1 MPTTYGFSWIDIGP
15 KTNDWRYIQ
24 FGWDNIFASY
34 TAGVLG
40 YKEAAYSNLIGII
53 LAKGNDGFV
62 PNHAAGGAIS
72 SGSEPANG
80 GKVLLDLYQRF
91 KDDWIV
97 ELLLDNLIDWSD
109 WQWERRRVVGPD
121 GGSCA
126 DPGFITIGVSSQAVS
141 AVACL

>member
-15 KTNDWRYIQ
+15 KTNDWRYIE

-53 LAKGNDGFV
+53 MAKGNDGFV

-97 ELLLDNLIDWSD
+97 ELL
-109 WQWERRRVVGPD
+109 
-121 GGSCA
+121 CA
-126 DPGFITIGVSSQAVS
+126 FESICSLFQVYFPPKMDFS
-141 AVACL
+141 AGWII